1 MKGKVLSAFVICCV
15 VAIVFS
21 SISINNISVTVNG
34 DNSHVKEIRISSP
47 SATNDEVNPNHSETT
62 RNSIISLF
70 SLFLL
75 IAVKEF
81 IKNRNK
87 KELRLRPKGSLPF
100 RRNFIRS
107 LVLTERRFAR
117 SETEC

>member
-87 KELRLRPKGSLPF
+87 KEKQKRKHTKANIPTTIDKEDIDGTG
-100 RRNFIRS
+100 NH
-107 LVLTERRFAR
+107 TER
-117 SETEC
+117 